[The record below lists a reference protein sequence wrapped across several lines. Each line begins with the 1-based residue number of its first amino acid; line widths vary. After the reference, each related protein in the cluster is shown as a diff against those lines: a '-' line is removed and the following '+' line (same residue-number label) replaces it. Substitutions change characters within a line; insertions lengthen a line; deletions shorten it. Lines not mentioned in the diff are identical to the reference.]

1 MWVFLKHLA
10 SLLQLQKQ
18 LYLLINILSK
28 FNSINEPLYF
38 TILNE
43 LLRAELLLAKESS
56 ECFFPNKIVK
66 MNAY

>member
-56 ECFFPNKIVK
+56 
-66 MNAY
+66 